1 MEFNRGPGL
10 RGRELNLMIEA
21 TEDRIFG
28 LQHLG
33 LGNLSASDCLPEDA
47 RCGDGNSSLPGF
59 KNILIRAI
67 HRSLARV
74 ENRIKLGLYPRRKT
88 NFAQNPK
95 EVYEDRIKFG
105 SGGLDSFLTPDSR
118 EYPLWEDLNEA
129 QQAIYDNDDELYY
142 PGTLPWDY
150 LTKAQRDYF
159 SRSVIYVP
167 NKSENEERIDGKGRS
182 YIKLYERYA
191 TKIHK
196 LALEIQDPQGL
207 GIPYLNRTYA
217 PNEYFLYKKEGAVI
231 LFPAQAKISATG
243 ASNII
248 ASSGYGLVVPSMP
261 QIIAVD
267 YEFGLEEIPQDL
279 QDAVALYSA
288 IRAFELI
295 NIAFTK
301 GMMSYSVQGF
311 SAAFGKG
318 LYADVMQ
325 RYKEEAEEMLH
336 PYYHMVMS
344 AY

>member
-1 MEFNRGPGL
+1 
-10 RGRELNLMIEA
+10 MIEA
-21 TEDRIFG
+21 VEDRIFG

-33 LGNLSASDCLPEDA
+33 LNSLTGDQCLPDEA
-47 RCGDGNSSLPGF
+47 RCSMGQSSLPGF
-59 KNILIRAI
+59 KSIMIRAI
-67 HRSLARV
+67 QRSVARV
-74 ENRIKLGLYPRRKT
+74 ENKVKLALYPRRKT
-88 NFAQNPK
+88 NFAQTPK
-95 EVYEDRIKFG
+95 EVYEDRVRYGF
-105 SGGLDSFLTPDSR
+105 GGLDSFVTPDAR
-118 EYPLWEDLNEA
+118 YYPTWEDLDDSQRSRYGDNES
-129 QQAIYDNDDELYY
+129 LYEA
-142 PGTLPWDY
+142 GTLPWDL
-150 LTKAQRDYF
+150 LTTEQRREF
-159 SRSVIYVP
+159 SNKVIFVP
-167 NKSENEERIDGKGRS
+167 NKVENEERIDGKGRS

-231 LFPAQAKISATG
+231 LFPAQAKVSATG
-243 ASNII
+243 ASNLI
-248 ASSGYGLVVPSMP
+248 ASSGYGLVVPNMP

-288 IRAFELI
+288 IKTFELL
-295 NIAFTK
+295 NVAFTK

-325 RYKEEAEEMLH
+325 RYKDEADELLH
-336 PYYHMVMS
+336 PYYHMVLTG
-344 AY
+344 Y